1 MRRKERELTA
11 LEDKM
16 AVIQSCK
23 VLRLA
28 MIDGGKPYI
37 VPLNYGF
44 KQLGDTL
51 YLYFHSA
58 TEGKKLEA
66 LQQNPS
72 VCFEMDTDH
81 QLVEDE
87 IPCRNGFLF
96 SSIVGEGTVE
106 FLEDLQQ
113 KKDAL
118 NQIMLHQTGK
128 KFEYSDNVMKFVAVA
143 RIKVD
148 SFTGKRRD
156 H

>member
-1 MRRKERELTA
+1 
-11 LEDKM
+11 M
-16 AVIQSCK
+16 AVIHGCK

-28 MIDGGKPYI
+28 MVEEGKPYI
-37 VPLNYGF
+37 VPLNYGYE
-44 KQLGDTL
+44 QVGDTL

-58 TEGKKLEA
+58 TEGKKLDI
-66 LQQNPS
+66 LKQNAT

-81 QLVEDE
+81 KLVEDE

-96 SSIVGEGTVE
+96 SSIVGEGQVE

-113 KKDAL
+113 KKEAL

-128 KFEYSDNVMKFVAVA
+128 QFEYSDNVMKFVAVA
-143 RIKVD
+143 RIKVTN
-148 SFTGKRRD
+148 FTGKRRD

>member
-11 LEDKM
+11 LEDKL
-16 AVIQSCK
+16 AVISRCK
-23 VLRLA
+23 VMHLA
-28 MIDGGKPYI
+28 MIDDGKPYL
-37 VPLNYGF
+37 VPLNYGYEW
-44 KQLGDTL
+44 KEDAL

-58 TEGKKLEA
+58 TEGKKLDA
-66 LQQNPS
+66 LCKNPA

-87 IPCRNGFLF
+87 IPCRNGYLF
-96 SSIVGEGTVE
+96 SSVVGSGTVE
-106 FLEDLQQ
+106 WLEDLQE

-128 KFEYSDNVMKFVAVA
+128 TFEYSDNVMKFVAVA
-143 RIKVD
+143 RIKAEA
-148 SFTGKRRD
+148 FTGKRRD